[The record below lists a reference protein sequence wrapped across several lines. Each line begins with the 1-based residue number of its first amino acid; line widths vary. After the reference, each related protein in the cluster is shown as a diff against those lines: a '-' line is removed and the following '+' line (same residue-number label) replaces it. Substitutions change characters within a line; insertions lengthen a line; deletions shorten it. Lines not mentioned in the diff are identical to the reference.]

1 MTFASVRA
9 EPAPGKES
17 ISIEVI
23 LSSLIFLLDSVPVV
37 GQKSWLGWC
46 RHLSDDLFRFP

>member
-23 LSSLIFLLDSVPVV
+23 LSLIFLLDSVPVV